1 MSCGIRVGT
10 VAAVVSLLIGS
21 FIPAVHAATGEG
33 GALDFAECQV
43 YAVDKPSVT
52 FDCVGN
58 IRKACGSANPC
69 DVVIGLAL
77 TDGQQID
84 GDSKAWK
91 KVRVRY
97 HCGSKM
103 KVVGPYVQ
111 SEHATI
117 RLVCQAR
124 PL

>member
-1 MSCGIRVGT
+1 MSCGIRVAA
-10 VAAVVSLLIGS
+10 VAAALSIGLRLM
-21 FIPAVHAATGEG
+21 PTVHAATGEVAG
-33 GALDFAECQV
+33 LDFAECQV
-43 YAVDKPSVT
+43 YAVDKPAVT
-52 FDCVGN
+52 FDCIGN
-58 IRKACGSANPC
+58 IRKACGTANPC

-77 TDGQQID
+77 TDGRQID

-97 HCGSKM
+97 HCGSKV